1 MEYYNK
7 IAKSYNELHEKE
19 QLEKTRIILKF
30 IKPSGLLLDIGAGTG
45 ISTKPFEKYCMCI
58 ALRSELH
65 EKEQLEKTR
74 IILKFIKPSGLL
86 LDIGA
91 GTGISTKPFEK
102 YCMCIALDPS
112 KELLKRYKGN
122 KILAKAEN
130 LPFKDKTFDVIIS
143 VTVLH
148 HTNIKKALKEIFRV
162 AKPNAQIALT
172 ILKKSKLAKT
182 LEKEDLFKDF
192 KKI

>member
-7 IAKSYNELHEKE
+7 IAKSYN
-19 QLEKTRIILKF
+19 
-30 IKPSGLLLDIGAGTG
+30 
-45 ISTKPFEKYCMCI
+45 
-58 ALRSELH
+58 ELH

-182 LEKEDLFKDF
+182 IENLLKDF
-192 KKI
+192 KKIDSEKDWIFIKA

>member
-7 IAKSYNELHEKE
+7 IAKSYNELHKE
-19 QLEKTRIILKF
+19 EQSKKVNIILKY
-30 IKPSGLLLDIGAGTG
+30 IRP
-45 ISTKPFEKYCMCI
+45 
-58 ALRSELH
+58 R
-65 EKEQLEKTR
+65 
-74 IILKFIKPSGLL
+74 GLL

-112 KELLKRYKGN
+112 KELLKRYRGN
-122 KILAKAEN
+122 KILAKAEK

-143 VTVLH
+143 VTALH

-162 AKPNAQIALT
+162 AKPSSQIALT
-172 ILKKSKLAKT
+172 VLKKSKLAKI
-182 LEKEDLFKDF
+182 LEKEGLLENF
-192 KKI
+192 KKIDSEKDWIFIRR